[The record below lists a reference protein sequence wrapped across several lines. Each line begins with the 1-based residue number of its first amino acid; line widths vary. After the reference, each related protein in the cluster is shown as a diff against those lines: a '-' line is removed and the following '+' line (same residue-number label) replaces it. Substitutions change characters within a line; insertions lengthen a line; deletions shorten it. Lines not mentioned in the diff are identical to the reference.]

1 MIQPITSHSKPKNEN
16 MLLNIGFNII
26 APYLLLTKGYDWF
39 GSHLQDFLQISK
51 DDTLVDSI
59 MLVIALS
66 FPVSYGL
73 WDYIRR
79 KKLNYISV
87 LGFVSVL
94 LTGGIGLIPGATV
107 SMFAI
112 KEAALPTILAIATIV
127 TLKTK
132 TPLVKLFLYNPQVIQ
147 VDLVDQALVERNTTD
162 QFNDLLKK
170 CTWFIALTFI
180 MSACLNYILAIY
192 IVKTEPFIDMRS
204 FNEEVG
210 TMMALSFPIISL
222 PCMIVSAY
230 TFWLLIKGI
239 RQLAGLTLE
248 EVLNQSNTK

>member
-1 MIQPITSHSKPKNEN
+1 MIQSTTSHSKPKKEN
-16 MLLNIGFNII
+16 ILLNIGFNII
-26 APYLLLTKGYDWF
+26 VPYLLLTKGYDWC
-39 GSHLQDFLQISK
+39 GSHLEDFLQISK

-59 MLVIALS
+59 ILVIALS
-66 FPVSYGL
+66 FPVSYGIL
-73 WDYIRR
+73 DYIRR

-94 LTGGIGLIPGATV
+94 LTCGIGLIPGATV

-147 VDLVDQALVERNTTD
+147 VNLVDQALVERGTTD
-162 QFNDLLKK
+162 QFHHLLKK

-192 IVKTEPFIDMRS
+192 VVKTEPFIDMRS
-204 FNEEVG
+204 FNQEVG

-239 RQLAGLTLE
+239 RQLAGLSLE
-248 EVLNQSNTK
+248 EVLNQPNTK